1 VGRTGD
7 LDGVT
12 DCSNDSG
19 YGQFVLAT
27 IGLVII
33 VVDRIVG
40 AFKPTAAPDL
50 DDMTDVLARAMRIQ
64 WENAANDRRLLQ
76 PGPLPIRWR
85 RSAEPVASPLET
97 VTVTRD
103 GHAPFDPRP
112 GERATRSNLSSGDR
126 RVRGPRRD
134 SQGRFADFGASR
146 FAART

>member
-1 VGRTGD
+1 ME
-7 LDGVT
+7 VT

-85 RSAEPVASPLET
+85 RSA
-97 VTVTRD
+97 
-103 GHAPFDPRP
+103 
-112 GERATRSNLSSGDR
+112 SN
-126 RVRGPRRD
+126 
-134 SQGRFADFGASR
+134 
-146 FAART
+146 